1 MHNHSSDT
9 EFLSG
14 PSAYVLYAKAS
25 RWIWAFVGMALL
37 LMALAAAKVPQA
49 PFNMFLALLLPSLVP
64 WAIFIMWGSVRT
76 QSECTAGYTTLPRK
90 FKELEQRDPYLGER
104 IRDAGSDFIAK
115 EEFLDICAR
124 SKALA
129 TRFGESR

>member
-1 MHNHSSDT
+1 MDDHPSDVG
-9 EFLSG
+9 FLSG

-25 RWIWAFVGMALL
+25 RWIWAFVGTALV
-37 LMALAAAKVPQA
+37 LMVLAAARVPQSL
-49 PFNMFLALLLPSLVP
+49 FNVFLALLFPSLVP
-64 WAIFIMWGSVRT
+64 WVAFVLWGSART

-104 IRDAGSDFIAK
+104 IRDAGEEFIAD
-115 EEFLDICAR
+115 EEFLSICSS

-129 TRFGESR
+129 TRFGELG